1 MTQHRGFNVEN
12 GGLGHG
18 LRAAAFVKFLGVLF
32 WIFSGVLHIS
42 GYNLD
47 SAESLLMITQTT
59 GLELRP
65 MLMASVLIAALGA
78 VMDVGMSVAASLEEI
93 HTLNPALNARALMGS
108 GMRIGRDMIGTMT
121 NTLILAYTG
130 TALTTMILLLAY
142 GYDMGH
148 LLSSDYLAM
157 ELAQGI
163 ASTGGVVLTVPVA
176 SAISALVYTKGEKKQ
191 KRA

>member
-1 MTQHRGFNVEN
+1 
-12 GGLGHG
+12 
-18 LRAAAFVKFLGVLF
+18 
-32 WIFSGVLHIS
+32 
-42 GYNLD
+42 
-47 SAESLLMITQTT
+47 
-59 GLELRP
+59 

-130 TALTTMILLLAY
+130 TALTTMILLLAHRL
-142 GYDMGH
+142 GVETAVGH

-176 SAISALVYTKGEKKQ
+176 SAISALVYTKREKKQ
-191 KRA
+191 KKA

>member
-1 MTQHRGFNVEN
+1 MGS
-12 GGLGHG
+12 GPL
-18 LRAAAFVKFLGVLF
+18 LFVKFSGC
-32 WIFSGVLHIS
+32 FSQKFYRSRIAHFTGHPLSYCCSKI
-42 GYNLD
+42 NLT
-47 SAESLLMITQTT
+47 M
-59 GLELRP
+59 GMELWP
-65 MLMASVLIAALGA
+65 MLMASVLITALGA

-148 LLSSDYLAM
+148 LLNSDYLAM
-157 ELAQGI
+157 ELAQGV

-176 SAISALVYTKGEKKQ
+176 SAISALVYTKGEKKHE
-191 KRA
+191 KA

>member
-1 MTQHRGFNVEN
+1 
-12 GGLGHG
+12 
-18 LRAAAFVKFLGVLF
+18 
-32 WIFSGVLHIS
+32 
-42 GYNLD
+42 
-47 SAESLLMITQTT
+47 
-59 GLELRP
+59 

-93 HTLNPALNARALMGS
+93 HALNPELGTGALMAS

-148 LLSSDYLAM
+148 LLNSDYLAM

-176 SAISALVYTKGEKKQ
+176 SAISAVVYRREKK
-191 KRA
+191 KPECT